1 MNILRCKSTDEAAQ
15 QAFRLRYKV
24 FAAERGYGAEEK
36 DHEFSSSRD
45 IVDDYA
51 HIYVAIKDG
60 EVIATVRTIY
70 SRDCDFRKVIPGEV
84 AEAWKI
90 EAFLE
95 KFPDALAAASQFA
108 ILPQYRGSLA
118 AALIMSRIYSDLLD
132 DDIDFLFSIC
142 STYLIEFYSHIG
154 FQVYSPTYADDVGFT
169 TPIISVVRDWRHLE
183 AIKSPTLK
191 QLAKRKLCTGEH
203 PSVAWFHDTYG
214 DKLNAFV
221 SGHTEVTL
229 NKMLALGAS
238 PETSDYGQVSIF
250 QSMSAE
256 DITDITAAG
265 KLFNVAAGQHILQTM
280 QQDDE
285 MYVVVEGEVLER
297 RLDGELPSFRLSQG
311 QVLGEVGLF
320 TGTIRSTDFIAV
332 TDVQLASISRQRLER
347 LMKTKPELSC
357 RLLFNLARIQ
367 SLKLI
372 RANQDMLALYL
383 NL

>member
-1 MNILRCKSTDEAAQ
+1 
-15 QAFRLRYKV
+15 
-24 FAAERGYGAEEK
+24 
-36 DHEFSSSRD
+36 
-45 IVDDYA
+45 
-51 HIYVAIKDG
+51 
-60 EVIATVRTIY
+60 
-70 SRDCDFRKVIPGEV
+70 
-84 AEAWKI
+84 
-90 EAFLE
+90 
-95 KFPDALAAASQFA
+95 
-108 ILPQYRGSLA
+108 
-118 AALIMSRIYSDLLD
+118 MSRIYSDLLD

-221 SGHTEVTL
+221 SDHTEVTL

>member
-95 KFPDALAAASQFA
+95 TFPDALAAASQFA

-118 AALIMSRIYSDLLD
+118 AALIMSKIYSDLLD

-221 SGHTEVTL
+221 SDHTEVTL